1 MKSILF
7 AFNIFPAEQ
16 EAFKKKTITT
26 LNLLCCMQVML
37 WLSTLV
43 QKNLSPLVQFFIT
56 GKQSYKKINDCFI
69 FQNL

>member
-1 MKSILF
+1 MYNALMKSILF

-16 EAFKKKTITT
+16 EAFKKTITT

-37 WLSTLV
+37 CLSTLV

-56 GKQSYKKINDCFI
+56 GKQSY
-69 FQNL
+69 